1 MNSDY
6 ERIAF
11 NISAVKEKIDEAAR
25 QSGRQGGDIR
35 LMAVSKTR
43 PFEDVL
49 AAYAA
54 GIRLFGEN
62 RVQEAVE
69 KFSGERP
76 PEMELHMIGH
86 LQSNKVK
93 QITPLVSCVQS
104 VDKLKTAEELNKR
117 ARQEGKKLD
126 IMLEF
131 NTSGENSKSGFS
143 GYREM
148 SDTLGAIL
156 SLGQLRVTG
165 LMTIGPFGGT
175 REENREAFSTL
186 RRYLEDLKSEY
197 PEAPLSELS
206 MGMSGDYI
214 DAILEGASLVRI
226 GTTLFGERSKP

>member
-1 MNSDY
+1 MISDY
-6 ERIAF
+6 ERIAL
-11 NISAVKEKIDEAAR
+11 NISIVKEKIADAAL
-25 QSGRQGGDIR
+25 QAGRREEDIR

-43 PFEDVL
+43 PLDDVL

-69 KFSGERP
+69 KFSGELP
-76 PEMELHMIGH
+76 PDMELHMIGH

-93 QITPLVSCVQS
+93 HITPIVSCVQS

-117 ARQEGKKLD
+117 TEQDGKKLD

-143 GYREM
+143 NYGEM
-148 SDTLGAIL
+148 SDTLGALL
-156 SLGQLRVTG
+156 SLKQLRVTG

-186 RRYLEDLKSEY
+186 ARYLEKLKTEY
-197 PEAPLSELS
+197 PEAPLRELS
-206 MGMSGDYI
+206 MGMSGDFI
-214 DAILEGASLVRI
+214 DAVLEGATVVRI